1 MEIEQGRDQRLY
13 DAAKEGNVAS
23 LNRLIQ
29 EDPLI
34 LDPYTIHTFSETPL
48 HLASMF
54 GHLNF
59 VKLILALKPE
69 LAKELDSRSLTPLH
83 LASAKGYVEIVK
95 SLLQVNKNMCFALD
109 QNGMNPLHLAATK
122 GRVDVLRELV
132 EAEPEAAMVKL
143 DGGDTILHLCVENNK
158 IETLEMLVQ
167 RVGDKEFLNSFDAHG
182 NTILHLAV
190 ANKQLEIVRFLV
202 GNTNIE
208 VISQNSMGLTP
219 IDILSH
225 SRRHV
230 NDLGIFESLQSRRA
244 ENNQVIAP
252 HNSRLRIRSTNLGR
266 KDMKPRKP
274 SDLML
279 SKKQIKREW
288 VERKKNSLMVVASL
302 IATMGFQAGIY
313 PPGGVWQDDT
323 NGHIAGLSI
332 LNDKSKNGYKVFL
345 ISNTIGFTSSLSVI
359 FMLISGLPF
368 RNKLIMWLLMMI
380 LWVAITATGFT
391 YMVALF
397 FYTNKDKNILHFNTK
412 DNNDVGDI
420 LVFAVILWL
429 GLMTI
434 LFLAHT
440 IRLTYIVIKKF
451 VRFILA
457 MSRRLTVR
465 NKYEEMN
472 DHRVIQL

>member
-1 MEIEQGRDQRLY
+1 MEIKQGKDQRLF

-34 LDPYTIHTFSETPL
+34 LDPYTIYTFHETPL

-54 GHLNF
+54 GHLDF
-59 VKLILALKPE
+59 VKSILALKPE

-83 LASAKGYVEIVK
+83 LASAKGYIEIVK

-122 GRVDVLRELV
+122 GRVNVLRKLV
-132 EAEPEAAMVKL
+132 EAEPEAARVKL
-143 DGGDTILHLCVENNK
+143 DEGDTILHICVENNK
-158 IETLEMLVQ
+158 MEALEMLVQ

-208 VISQNSMGLTP
+208 VTTQNSLGLTP

-230 NDLGIFESLQSRRA
+230 KDMSIFESLQSRGV
-244 ENNQVIAP
+244 ENNQVIGS
-252 HNSRLRIRSTNLGR
+252 HNSQFSIKSTSLRK
-266 KDMKPRKP
+266 KDMNPGIP
-274 SDLML
+274 SELML
-279 SKKQIKREW
+279 SDKEIKREW
-288 VERKKNSLMVVASL
+288 VKRKKESLMVVASL

-313 PPGGVWQDDT
+313 PPGGVWQEDND
-323 NGHIAGLSI
+323 GHTAGLSV
-332 LNDKSKNGYKVFL
+332 LKDKNKDSYMIFL
-345 ISNTIGFTSSLSVI
+345 ISNTIGFTSSVSVI
-359 FMLISGLPF
+359 FMSISGLPF

-397 FYTNKDKNILHFNTK
+397 FSTSNKGKDILNDTDTK
-412 DNNDVGDI
+412 GGDI
-420 LVFAVILWL
+420 LFYAVTAWM
-429 GLMTI
+429 GLMVL
-434 LFLAHT
+434 LFVAHT
-440 IRLTYIVIKKF
+440 IRLIYII
-451 VRFILA
+451 
-457 MSRRLTVR
+457 MSRRPTVG
-465 NKYEEMN
+465 NKNKKMS
-472 DHRVIQL
+472 DHRVIQV

>member
-34 LDPYTIHTFSETPL
+34 LDPYTIHTFRETPL

-54 GHLNF
+54 GHLDF
-59 VKLILALKPE
+59 VKSILALKPE

-109 QNGMNPLHLAATK
+109 RNGMNPLHLAATK

-132 EAEPEAAMVKL
+132 EAEPDAARVKL

-158 IETLEMLVQ
+158 MEALEMLVQ

-190 ANKQLEIVRFLV
+190 ANKQLEVVRFLV
-202 GNTNIE
+202 GSTNIE
-208 VISQNSMGLTP
+208 VTTQNFLGLTP

-230 NDLGIFESLQSRRA
+230 KDLGIFESLQSRGVK
-244 ENNQVIAP
+244 NNQVIAP
-252 HNSRLRIRSTNLGR
+252 HNSQLSIKSTSLGK
-266 KDMKPRKP
+266 KDMKPLKP
-274 SDLML
+274 SELML
-279 SKKQIKREW
+279 SKKQLKQDW
-288 VERKKNSLMVVASL
+288 VKRKKESLMVVAIL

-313 PPGGVWQDDT
+313 PPGGVWQDDKVGPD
-323 NGHIAGLSI
+323 GHTAGLSI
-332 LNDKSKNGYKVFL
+332 LKDKNRDGYMIFL

-368 RNKLIMWLLMMI
+368 RNKLMMWLLMMI
-380 LWVAITATGFT
+380 LWVSITATGFT

-397 FYTNKDKNILHFNTK
+397 FYTSRTGKDILNDSK
-412 DNNDVGDI
+412 DGDI
-420 LVFAVILWL
+420 LFLVVTAWL
-429 GLMTI
+429 GLMAL
-434 LFLAHT
+434 LFVAHT
-440 IRLTYIVIKKF
+440 IRLIYIIIKKF
-451 VRFILA
+451 FRFILA
-457 MSRRLTVR
+457 PMQRRLTVR
-465 NKYEEMN
+465 NKNKKMSN
-472 DHRVIQL
+472 HRVIQV